1 MKPDLGSAIIAATA
15 ALLGVVISQI
25 FSFLH
30 KASERRH
37 EQRILL
43 RQKFEEMTFLFLKS
57 LHWPIELAKCTK
69 LFEMQELAVSQ
80 DAQAAV
86 VLCQLYF
93 PEIVGVLERY
103 VLALQAYYDAEVG
116 RFGEGD
122 LTSERTAFSA
132 SSESLNAEMFAA
144 KNEVMKCIKKSAARY
159 ADAR

>member
-1 MKPDLGSAIIAATA
+1 MKTDLESAIIAATA

-43 RQKFEEMTFLFLKS
+43 RQKFEEMTFHFLKS
-57 LHWPIELAKCTK
+57 LHWPIELAKRTT
-69 LFEMQELAVSQ
+69 LLHAEELAASQ
-80 DAQAAV
+80 DAQAAI

-93 PEIVGVLERY
+93 PEIVEALERY
-103 VLALQAYYDAEVG
+103 ILVQQAYYDAVVESFAG
-116 RFGEGD
+116 AD
-122 LTSERTAFSA
+122 LTSARTAFSA
-132 SSESLNAEMFAA
+132 SSDSLNAEMFAA
-144 KNEVMKCIKKSAARY
+144 KNEVMKCIKKFAARY